1 MFCVECGNEI
11 PNGVKFCPDC
21 GASQIVKVE
30 ENPAKAKP
38 KKKAP
43 KKGKRYYSKLS
54 IPELKQILK
63 EKKFPVGGVKGELIE
78 RLVDP
83 NWREKQRIS
92 WSRRDD
98 VKLEKKKKL
107 ERRQAY
113 RDKYGLQPYR
123 DKYGLKPESNDDWIT
138 DKQVITLLGIP
149 IVLFLSYYLYEE
161 IFYYEN
167 TALGVQTVGI
177 CASLL
182 TIIIVLFALANN
194 ESKIEAAGEAW
205 LMLTVLGAIF
215 AIILYL
221 VIF

>member
-1 MFCVECGNEI
+1 M
-11 PNGVKFCPDC
+11 
-21 GASQIVKVE
+21 
-30 ENPAKAKP
+30 
-38 KKKAP
+38 
-43 KKGKRYYSKLS
+43 
-54 IPELKQILK
+54 
-63 EKKFPVGGVKGELIE
+63 IE

-83 NWREKQRIS
+83 NWREKQLIS

-113 RDKYGLQPYR
+113 RDKYAF
-123 DKYGLKPESNDDWIT
+123 KSESNDDWIT

-167 TALGVQTVGI
+167 TTLGVQTFGI

-182 TIIIVLFALANN
+182 TIIIVLFALDSN
-194 ESKIEAAGEAW
+194 ESMIEAAGHAW
-205 LMLTVLGAIF
+205 LMLTILGAIF
-215 AIILYL
+215 TIIVYL

>member
-1 MFCVECGNEI
+1 MFCIECGKEI
-11 PNGVKFCPDC
+11 PDGVKFCPDC

-30 ENPAKAKP
+30 EKPAKAKP
-38 KKKAP
+38 KKKPP

-63 EKKFPVGGVKGELIE
+63 EKKLPVGGVKGELIE

-107 ERRQAY
+107 ERRRAY
-113 RDKYGLQPYR
+113 RDKYAF
-123 DKYGLKPESNDDWIT
+123 KSESNDDWIT
-138 DKQVITLLGIP
+138 DKQVITYFFIIP
-149 IVLFLSYYLYEE
+149 IVLFTIVYVYDYVD
-161 IFYYEN
+161 YN
-167 TALGVQTVGI
+167 TALGVQTIGI
-177 CASLL
+177 CGALL
-182 TIIIVLFALANN
+182 TIIIVFFALVNN

>member
-21 GASQIVKVE
+21 GASQIMKVE
-30 ENPAKAKP
+30 EKPAKAKP

-83 NWREKQRIS
+83 NWREKQLIS

-107 ERRQAY
+107 ERRQA
-113 RDKYGLQPYR
+113 YR

>member
-83 NWREKQRIS
+83 NWREKQLIS

-107 ERRQAY
+107 ERRQA
-113 RDKYGLQPYR
+113 YR

>member
-1 MFCVECGNEI
+1 VFCIECGKEI
-11 PNGVKFCPDC
+11 PDGVKFCPDC

-30 ENPAKAKP
+30 EKPAKAKP
-38 KKKAP
+38 KKKPP

-63 EKKFPVGGVKGELIE
+63 EKKLPVGGVKGELIE

-107 ERRQAY
+107 ERRRAY
-113 RDKYGLQPYR
+113 RDKYAF
-123 DKYGLKPESNDDWIT
+123 KSESNDDWIT
-138 DKQVITLLGIP
+138 DKQVITYFFIIP
-149 IVLFLSYYLYEE
+149 IVLFTIVYVYDYVD
-161 IFYYEN
+161 YN
-167 TALGVQTVGI
+167 TALGVRTLGI

-182 TIIIVLFALANN
+182 TIGIVLFALYNN
-194 ESKIEAAGEAW
+194 ETMIEAAAHAW
-205 LMLTVLGAIF
+205 LMLTVVGAIL
-215 AIILYL
+215 AIIVYL

>member
-1 MFCVECGNEI
+1 M
-11 PNGVKFCPDC
+11 
-21 GASQIVKVE
+21 
-30 ENPAKAKP
+30 
-38 KKKAP
+38 
-43 KKGKRYYSKLS
+43 
-54 IPELKQILK
+54 
-63 EKKFPVGGVKGELIE
+63 IE

-107 ERRQAY
+107 ERRQA
-113 RDKYGLQPYR
+113 YR

>member
-1 MFCVECGNEI
+1 MFCVECGKEI

-21 GASQIVKVE
+21 GASQIAKVDE
-30 ENPAKAKP
+30 KPAMVKP
-38 KKKAP
+38 KKKTP

-54 IPELKQILK
+54 IPELKEILK
-63 EKKFPVGGVKGELIE
+63 EKKLPVGGVKGELIE

-83 NWREKQRIS
+83 NWREKQLMS

-107 ERRQAY
+107 ERRQVY
-113 RDKYGLQPYR
+113 RDKYA
-123 DKYGLKPESNDDWIT
+123 LKSESNDDWIT

-149 IVLFLSYYLYEE
+149 ILLLLSYYLYEE
-161 IFYYEN
+161 IFYFEN
-167 TALGVQTVGI
+167 TALGVQTIGI
-177 CASLL
+177 CGALL
-182 TIIIVLFALANN
+182 TIIIVFFALENN

-221 VIF
+221 MIF

>member
-1 MFCVECGNEI
+1 VFCVECGNEI

-83 NWREKQRIS
+83 NWREKQLIS

-107 ERRQAY
+107 ERRQA
-113 RDKYGLQPYR
+113 YR

>member
-1 MFCVECGNEI
+1 VFCVECGKEI
-11 PNGVKFCPDC
+11 PDGVKFCPDC
-21 GASQIVKVE
+21 GASQIAKVDE
-30 ENPAKAKP
+30 KPAMVKP
-38 KKKAP
+38 KKKTP

-54 IPELKQILK
+54 IPELKEILK
-63 EKKFPVGGVKGELIE
+63 EKKLPVGGVKGELIE

-83 NWREKQRIS
+83 NWREKQLMS

-107 ERRQAY
+107 ERRQVY
-113 RDKYGLQPYR
+113 RDKYA
-123 DKYGLKPESNDDWIT
+123 LKSESNNDWIT
-138 DKQVITLLGIP
+138 DKQVITLLGVP
-149 IVLFLSYYLYEE
+149 ILLLLSYYLYEE
-161 IFYYEN
+161 IFYFEN
-167 TALGVQTVGI
+167 TALGVQTIGI
-177 CASLL
+177 CGALL
-182 TIIIVLFALANN
+182 TIIIVLFALDNN

>member
-1 MFCVECGNEI
+1 VFCVECGNEI

-21 GASQIVKVE
+21 GASQIMKVE
-30 ENPAKAKP
+30 EKPAKAKP

-83 NWREKQRIS
+83 NWREKQLIS

-107 ERRQAY
+107 ERRQA
-113 RDKYGLQPYR
+113 YR